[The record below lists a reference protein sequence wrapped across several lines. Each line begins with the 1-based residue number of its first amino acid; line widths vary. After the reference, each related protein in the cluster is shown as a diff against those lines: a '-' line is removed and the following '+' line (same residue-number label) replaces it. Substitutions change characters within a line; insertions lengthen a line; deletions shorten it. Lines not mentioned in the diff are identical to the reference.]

1 MLMCA
6 DPVMVLPALPKG
18 IDVDRHASKMRH
30 VMEQLVAHLSGEIM
44 SFRNRQISRHR

>member
-18 IDVDRHASKMRH
+18 IDVNRDASKMRH
-30 VMEQLVAHLSGEIM
+30 VMEQLVAHLSGKIM
-44 SFRNRQISRHR
+44 PVHNRQAPRHR